1 MKSPSLIYYTSF
13 MAEKAGLSKL
23 AANGYR
29 LAGKLDDPEAWFRMG
44 RNAFRKKDWGEAIRC
59 FTEAVRIRPNHAES
73 HFKLGFSL
81 LKSSRWKEAE
91 SALSKALK
99 LDPSQSK
106 WRVQHRIALEKTK
119 SKAKSA
125 TATQAKKVAALNHI
139 SGFPGAL
146 KMLALAERFE
156 EFDTLLALVSSTYG
170 RKIPDLDSQMAVMAA
185 ERYAAQGNH
194 ARLLALGLEMDP
206 AKLRTSHIKAC
217 AVFAEGRY
225 TECMDILGSHLDT
238 LASNQPAA
246 RLYAR
251 AARQA
256 GLQNMALQ
264 VLSGIIDKA
273 GDSLTWK
280 EASLLVRDSED
291 FNTFFEAWL
300 KFKKSRKVSAYFM
313 KVARHV
319 ASAAFTTGN
328 QEEAERIQRESV
340 IAFGK
345 NRATRP
351 PEFFDAAVHPE
362 YRNLPHMA
370 FSLKDIALASIESTG
385 ERSATA
391 LCSLA
396 GLLEHAGVPYCA
408 IRRTLLHLTRRD
420 IVPDLDDSLD
430 VAVLGGDSLAEV
442 EGLLREVTD
451 FHAAEGLSDEGGL
464 LRIQHVNG
472 ISIRIF
478 LHRERDG
485 GWIHGCGGLEWKNKP
500 FALGRV
506 KVRDQEVAVPED
518 AAAYFA
524 DFTQNPTADFRET
537 DYLISAGNGTVVDE
551 KTYLFTLRDHLMERM
566 IAGDESGMLRCL
578 HRLSDAGDSEFAR
591 IFHSAYGKFTD
602 ASLPQMLDT
611 GFTETLKVLTLAE
624 RFEEFDKLFA
634 LILSAYGSEM
644 PVMDSQMAVLAAE
657 RYAAQGNHAR
667 LLALGLEMN
676 PSKLRTSHIKA
687 FALFAEG
694 RYTECMDI
702 IGGHL
707 DTLASNQPAARL
719 YARAAR
725 QTGQLSMALQVLGGI
740 IGKAGDSLTWKE
752 ASLLV
757 RDREDFN
764 TFFKAWLTFKTSRKM
779 STYYMK
785 VARHV
790 ASAALTA
797 GNQVEAERI
806 QKESVLAF
814 GKNRAACPPEIFDNA
829 VHPEYRNMPHMAF
842 ALKNITLASIESAGE
857 RSATALCA
865 LAGLLEHAGVPYCA
879 IRRTLL
885 HLTRRDIVPGLD
897 DSVDVAVLGGDSL
910 AEVEE
915 LLREA
920 TDFHAAEGLSD
931 EGGLLRFKHANG
943 IAIRIFLHRER
954 DGGWIHGCGG
964 LEWKNKPFALGR
976 VKVRDR
982 EVAVPGH
989 AAAYFADFTQN
1000 PAAGLLETDYLISAE
1015 NATVVNEKTY
1025 LFTLRDH
1032 LMERMIAGDESGVLR
1047 CLHRLSDAGE
1057 KEFARGFHGAYRN
1070 YTDANLPQLMEDR
1083 PQLVIY
1089 ISGLEDVAY
1098 QCNMWIPVLEKL
1110 DARCAI
1116 VIRERRIAAGLL
1128 PTSMPVYFF
1137 ESMRDLEFL
1146 EKCGVRTILYP
1157 ANTQK
1162 NTNSLRFFKMNHF
1175 FINHGES
1182 DKVVNQS
1189 KFLMA
1194 YDKLLVAGP
1203 LAERRLRDAGLP
1215 VRNEQVVHVGRP
1227 QTELLLSRKDK
1238 PASAV
1243 RTILFAPTWEGFVEE
1258 ANYAS
1263 INEYGMQLLQALAE
1277 RSDFKVL
1284 FKPHPYT
1291 GTAKPNETGIY
1302 LKRMLELAERSQ
1314 NIEVIAAT
1322 RPIFDCMNES
1332 DLMITDVSS
1341 VLNDYL
1347 YTLKPMIL
1355 TNPKLETHDHLRA
1368 EFPSSAA
1375 TYILDRGEDITSLI
1389 GEIIQDDRMFDQR
1402 KLVCAD
1408 SLGEFPEGSL
1418 ARFASVIY
1426 ESIREND

>member
-13 MAEKAGLSKL
+13 VAEKAGLSKL
-23 AANGYR
+23 ADSGYR
-29 LAGKLDDPEAWFRMG
+29 LAGKLNDPEAWLRMG
-44 RNAFRKKDWGEAIRC
+44 KNAFRKKEWSESTR
-59 FTEAVRIRPNHAES
+59 FFKEAVRIRPDHAES

-81 LKSSRWKEAE
+81 LKSSRWEEAE
-91 SALSKALK
+91 SSIAKALK

-106 WRVQHRIALEKTK
+106 WRVQHRMALEKVK
-119 SKAKSA
+119 STGVSKGKSA
-125 TATQAKKVAALNHI
+125 PVIQADKSAALNDL
-139 SGFPGAL
+139 SGFVGVL
-146 KMLALAERFE
+146 KVLTLAGRFE
-156 EFDTLLALVSSTYG
+156 DFDNLLALILLTYG
-170 RKIPDLDSQMAVMAA
+170 SKLADMDSQIAVLNA
-185 ERYAAQGNH
+185 ERHAAQGNH
-194 ARLLALGLEMDP
+194 AQLLALSLEMAP
-206 AKLRTSHIKAC
+206 EKLRTSHIKAC

-225 TECMDILGSHLDT
+225 AECVDIL
-238 LASNQPAA
+238 
-246 RLYAR
+246 
-251 AARQA
+251 
-256 GLQNMALQ
+256 
-264 VLSGIIDKA
+264 
-273 GDSLTWK
+273 
-280 EASLLVRDSED
+280 
-291 FNTFFEAWL
+291 
-300 KFKKSRKVSAYFM
+300 
-313 KVARHV
+313 
-319 ASAAFTTGN
+319 
-328 QEEAERIQRESV
+328 
-340 IAFGK
+340 
-345 NRATRP
+345 
-351 PEFFDAAVHPE
+351 
-362 YRNLPHMA
+362 
-370 FSLKDIALASIESTG
+370 
-385 ERSATA
+385 
-391 LCSLA
+391 
-396 GLLEHAGVPYCA
+396 
-408 IRRTLLHLTRRD
+408 
-420 IVPDLDDSLD
+420 
-430 VAVLGGDSLAEV
+430 
-442 EGLLREVTD
+442 
-451 FHAAEGLSDEGGL
+451 
-464 LRIQHVNG
+464 
-472 ISIRIF
+472 
-478 LHRERDG
+478 
-485 GWIHGCGGLEWKNKP
+485 
-500 FALGRV
+500 
-506 KVRDQEVAVPED
+506 
-518 AAAYFA
+518 
-524 DFTQNPTADFRET
+524 
-537 DYLISAGNGTVVDE
+537 
-551 KTYLFTLRDHLMERM
+551 
-566 IAGDESGMLRCL
+566 
-578 HRLSDAGDSEFAR
+578 
-591 IFHSAYGKFTD
+591 
-602 ASLPQMLDT
+602 
-611 GFTETLKVLTLAE
+611 
-624 RFEEFDKLFA
+624 
-634 LILSAYGSEM
+634 
-644 PVMDSQMAVLAAE
+644 
-657 RYAAQGNHAR
+657 
-667 LLALGLEMN
+667 
-676 PSKLRTSHIKA
+676 
-687 FALFAEG
+687 
-694 RYTECMDI
+694 
-702 IGGHL
+702 GGHL

-725 QTGQLSMALQVLGGI
+725 QVGLQNMGLEALSGI

-757 RDREDFN
+757 RDREEFN
-764 TFFKAWLTFKTSRKM
+764 TLFKAWLTFKTSRKM
-779 STYYMK
+779 STYFMK

-790 ASAALTA
+790 ATAALTA

-814 GKNRAACPPEIFDNA
+814 GKNRVTPPPEIFDSA

-842 ALKNITLASIESAGE
+842 ALKYIALASIECASE

-865 LAGLLEHAGVPYCA
+865 LARLLELAGVPYCA

-897 DSVDVAVLGGDSL
+897 DSVDVAVLGCDSL

-943 IAIRIFLHRER
+943 IAMRIFLHRER
-954 DGGWIHGCGG
+954 DGGWVHGYGG
-964 LEWKNKPFALGR
+964 LEWKNKAFGLSR
-976 VKVRDR
+976 VTVRDR
-982 EVAVPGH
+982 EVAVPEDP
-989 AAAYFADFTQN
+989 AAYFADFTEGT
-1000 PAAGLLETDYLISAE
+1000 AAGFRETDYLISAR
-1015 NATVVNEKTY
+1015 NAKVVNEKNY

-1032 LMERMIAGDESGVLR
+1032 LMELMIAGDDSGVLR
-1047 CLHRLSDAGE
+1047 CVHQLSDAGDR
-1057 KEFARGFHGAYRN
+1057 EFARGFYGAHDN
-1070 YTDANLPQLMEDR
+1070 YTDANLPQLLEDR

-1089 ISGLEDVAY
+1089 LSGLEDVAY
-1098 QCNMWIPVLEKL
+1098 QGNMWIPVLEKL

-1116 VIRERRIAAGLL
+1116 VIRERRIAKGLL
-1128 PTSMPVYFF
+1128 PTSMPVYYF

-1227 QTELLLSRKDK
+1227 QTELLLSRKDS
-1238 PASAV
+1238 PSSAV

-1277 RSDFKVL
+1277 RSDFRVL

-1291 GTAKPNETGIY
+1291 GTAKPNDTGVY
-1302 LKRMLELAERSQ
+1302 LKRMLEIAERSH
-1314 NIEVIAAT
+1314 IEVIAAT

-1355 TNPKLETHDHLRA
+1355 TNPKLEAHDHLRA

-1375 TYILDRGEDITSLI
+1375 TYILDRGEDIISLV
-1389 GEIIQDDRMFDQR
+1389 GEIIEDDRMFGQR

-1426 ESIREND
+1426 ESIRERD